1 MKFEI
6 DENNVEK
13 LNKWLQQH
21 ILDCSYWD
29 PASIISN
36 GGIDGAITYAF
47 TPTNKGLRTE
57 IICRC
62 GQKSDITDYEQRK
75 V

>member
-1 MKFEI
+1 MRFDI

-13 LNKWLQQH
+13 LDAWLQQH

-29 PASIISN
+29 PEFLLRN
-36 GGIDGAITYAF
+36 GGNDGAVTYAF
-47 TPTNKGLRTE
+47 TPTNTGLRTE
-57 IICRC
+57 VICRC
-62 GQKSDITDYEQRK
+62 GQKSDITDYGQRK